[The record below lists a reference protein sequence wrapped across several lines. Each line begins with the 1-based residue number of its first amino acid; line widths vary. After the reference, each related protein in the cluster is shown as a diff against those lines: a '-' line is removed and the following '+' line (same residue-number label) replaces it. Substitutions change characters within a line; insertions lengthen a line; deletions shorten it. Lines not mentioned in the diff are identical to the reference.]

1 MTDDFDLFNKQ
12 IQVSLANALK
22 WGDGKL
28 YTSDVANLDQV
39 YLNSFTN
46 AKDRQY
52 HNCNACRSFL
62 KRYGGLLVTNGV
74 EVQSALFNFC
84 GDLAPKHFEEALL
97 QMARAVNKAR
107 ITGIFAS
114 KLAKLGQPETNGWT
128 HFWVQNPNVHTS
140 PVTTAGQLMAQHR
153 QDFLTL
159 RRGLDEF
166 DISVFAA
173 VTNLMES
180 EAAYRGSKFAKQAQ
194 GYSDLKTKIAGVQQH
209 RRDVMLFHAIA
220 NGLPPGI
227 KSSALGTLYD
237 DLQKGMTPVDALKRF
252 KAVVDPRVYQQPTA
266 APKAGNI
273 KRAEDIFKAMN
284 LELSLHRRVAGF
296 REVRERCAWLW
307 NGLPMRSTP
316 AARVVETSKS
326 GGIFGSLTQQAQPAA
341 SPDLAGVGARMSL
354 RKFMEQRSQNV
365 AAMQIIHLDKPHS
378 LGTIT
383 AAVHDEAPTLFA
395 WGNTYGWYR
404 WFAVPGKDF
413 NLNAEA
419 DVLGVLDLPSTW
431 FSQDSPHKG
440 LMFVLAGAA
449 DGGLVGAGI
458 PAEGLRNEL
467 HEVKRTIVAHSL
479 QGALQSVPDDHAAG
493 LIVRKDDFKPFVIR
507 ADGIDYGITSWE

>member
-1 MTDDFDLFNKQ
+1 MNDDFDLFNKQ
-12 IQVSLANALK
+12 IQVSLAAALK

-28 YTSDVANLDQV
+28 YTSDAADLDEV
-39 YLNSFTN
+39 YLSSFAN

-62 KRYGGLLVTNGV
+62 NRYGGLLVTNGA
-74 EVQSALFNFC
+74 EVRPALWDFTNPA
-84 GDLAPKHFEEALL
+84 GTPDHFHAAHAFLN
-97 QMARAVNKAR
+97 RAVAKAR
-107 ITGIFAS
+107 INGIFAS

-128 HFWVQNPNVHTS
+128 HFWVQNPSVHASPITS
-140 PVTTAGQLMAQHR
+140 AGQLMAQHR

-159 RRGLDEF
+159 RRGLEEF
-166 DISVFAA
+166 SIETFAA

-180 EAAYRGSKFAKQAQ
+180 EAAYRGSKFAKQAK
-194 GYSDLKTKIAGVQQH
+194 GYSDLKTRAAGVQQH

-220 NGLPPGI
+220 NGMPPGI

-237 DLQKGMTPVDALKRF
+237 DLHKGMTVVDALKRF

-284 LELSLHRRVAGF
+284 LELSLHRRVATF
-296 REVRERCAWLW
+296 DEIRERCAWTW
-307 NGLPMRSTP
+307 QGASMMSP
-316 AARVVETSKS
+316 AAQQVIQTSMP
-326 GGIFGSLTQQAQPAA
+326 GIFSGLNNPPLKADPSM
-341 SPDLAGVGARMSL
+341 AGVSARMSL

-365 AAMQIIHLDKPHS
+365 AAMEILHLDKPHP

-383 AAVHDEAPTLFA
+383 AALYPDAPPLFA
-395 WGNTYGWYR
+395 WSSTYGWYR

-413 NLNAEA
+413 DLGIKAN
-419 DVLGVLDLPSTW
+419 VLGVLDLPSTW
-431 FSQDSPHKG
+431 FDAGGPHKG
-440 LMFVLAGAA
+440 LMFVLEGAR
-449 DGGLVGAGI
+449 DKGNVGAGI
-458 PAEGLRNEL
+458 PAEGLRSEL
-467 HEVKRTIVAHSL
+467 HEVKRTIVAHAL
-479 QGALQSVPDDHAAG
+479 QGTLPGAADNHAAG

>member
-1 MTDDFDLFNKQ
+1 MNDDFDLFNKQ

-28 YTSDVANLDQV
+28 YTSDATGLDTE
-39 YLNSFTN
+39 YLRSFTN
-46 AKDRQY
+46 AKDRQH
-52 HNCNACRSFL
+52 HNCNACLGFL
-62 KRYGGLLVTNGV
+62 RRYGGLLVTNGA
-74 EVQSALFNFC
+74 EVRAALWGFTDPESGPAHFAQAH
-84 GDLAPKHFEEALL
+84 DLLHGVVA
-97 QMARAVNKAR
+97 KAR
-107 ITGIFAS
+107 INGIFAS
-114 KLAKLGQPETNGWT
+114 KFPVLGQPETNGWT

-140 PVTTAGQLMAQHR
+140 PVTSAGQLMAQHR

-159 RRGLDEF
+159 RRGLEEF
-166 DISVFAA
+166 DITTFAA

-180 EAAYRGSKFAKQAQ
+180 EAAYRGSKFAKQAK
-194 GYSDLKTKIAGVQQH
+194 GYSDLKTKTAGLQQH
-209 RRDVMLFHAIA
+209 RRDVALFHALA
-220 NGLPPGI
+220 NGMPPGI
-227 KSSALGTLYD
+227 KSSALGTLYE
-237 DLQKGMTPVDALKRF
+237 DLHKGMTVVDALKRF

-273 KRAEDIFKAMN
+273 KRAEDIFAAMGLAPA
-284 LELSLHRRVAGF
+284 LERRVAGF

-307 NGLPMRSTP
+307 NGLPMRSPTGRTLEP
-316 AARVVETSKS
+316 SKGGLFS
-326 GGIFGSLTQQAQPAA
+326 GLTTQRDA
-341 SPDLAGVGARMSL
+341 SAGPDLDGVGVRMSL

-365 AAMQIIHLDKPHS
+365 AAMQIIHLDKPHP

-413 NLNAEA
+413 SLGNETN
-419 DVLGVLDLPSTW
+419 VLGVLDLPSTW

-458 PAEGLRNEL
+458 PAEGLRSEL

-479 QGALQSVPDDHAAG
+479 QGKLQSVPDDQAAG